1 MGESGRGVGVKEGRG
16 RRAKSCGVEPVQ
28 VCFGRAPD
36 NQRRRAK
43 HEHQHYIPPRRAR
56 RAFSP

>member
-1 MGESGRGVGVKEGRG
+1 MGVGRSWGKEGRT
-16 RRAKSCGVEPVQ
+16 KSKGQSRVGVEPVQ

-43 HEHQHYIPPRRAR
+43 HEHQHYIPSRRAR